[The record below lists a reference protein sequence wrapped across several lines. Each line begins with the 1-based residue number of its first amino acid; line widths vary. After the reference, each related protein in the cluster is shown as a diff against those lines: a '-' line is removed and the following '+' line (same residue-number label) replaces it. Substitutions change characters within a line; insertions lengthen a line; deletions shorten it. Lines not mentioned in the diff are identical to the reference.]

1 MTELGRI
8 IRGPCLILWLLSFFL
23 FSDGLASQAQTS
35 TPEKYT
41 FKVFLDDDEIGV
53 QRFFVSSDG
62 TRSQVKVEAQF
73 DVTYF
78 LIPFYSYRHTN
89 SETWEGN
96 CLKEIRAETNDN
108 GESFFVRGTRQRSQI
123 RLHTHAGKSTLEG
136 CIKTFAYWNLDLL
149 QSDRLL
155 NSQTGEWQRVQ
166 ISKVG
171 NETIPVRGVSTE
183 TEHHRIVSDKF
194 TIDLWYTMDHKWVAL
209 AIHHEEWRNTS
220 LSTDMNQE

>member
-1 MTELGRI
+1 MNGSGMILT
-8 IRGPCLILWLLSFFL
+8 GPRLFISLLSFL
-23 FSDGLASQAQTS
+23 AFSLGLVCQAQIS
-35 TPEKYT
+35 VQERYN
-41 FKVFLDDDEIGV
+41 FKVFLEDDEIGV
-53 QRFFVSSDG
+53 QRFFVSSEG
-62 TRSQVKVEAQF
+62 TRSQVEVEAQF

-96 CLKEIRAETNDN
+96 CLKDIRAETNDN
-108 GESFFVRGTRQRSQI
+108 GESFFVRGTRQDGQI
-123 RLHTHAGKSTLEG
+123 QLHTHAGKSNLEG

-155 NSQTGEWQRVQ
+155 NSQTGEFQPVQ

-171 NETIPVRGVSTE
+171 EETISVRGVSTD

-194 TIDLWYTMDHKWVAL
+194 TIDLWYTMNHEWVAL
-209 AIHHEEWRNTS
+209 Q
-220 LSTDMNQE
+220 STTKNGGTLRYELT